1 MWTETTEGQRYV
13 EDVSKFIV
21 AEVAPEELDLFEELT
36 EYYYEDR
43 SPPDRAETAGD
54 DSLAFGLAEV
64 IVPVTPAALALVIAV
79 LNYLFAE
86 TTAALE
92 DEGEG
97 WLKERLG
104 QIFPS
109 EDKDRNKTRERE
121 PYTNE
126 QLKQIRR
133 IARREA
139 RRFGMDSDMAN
150 KMADVLIGR
159 LALNSSGKA

>member
-21 AEVAPEELDLFEELT
+21 AEVAPGELDLFDELT
-36 EYYYEDR
+36 KYYEDR

-79 LNYLFAE
+79 LNYIFAE

-92 DEGEG
+92 DRGEG

-109 EDKDRNKTRERE
+109 EDKDRTETRERE

-139 RRFGMDSDMAN
+139 RRFGMESDMAN

-159 LALNSSGKA
+159 LALDSLGKA